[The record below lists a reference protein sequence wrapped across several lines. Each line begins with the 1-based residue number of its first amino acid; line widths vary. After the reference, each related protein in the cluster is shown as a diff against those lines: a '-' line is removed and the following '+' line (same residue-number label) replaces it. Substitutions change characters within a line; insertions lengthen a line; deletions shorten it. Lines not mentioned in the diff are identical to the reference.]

1 MFKCYYKNIN
11 KIEFIKRKR
20 FFKMINMLG
29 KKIEDKRDYAKAI
42 KTEADERMSKFG
54 SENQI

>member
-1 MFKCYYKNIN
+1 MNLLKERDFL
-11 KIEFIKRKR
+11 
-20 FFKMINMLG
+20 KMINMFG